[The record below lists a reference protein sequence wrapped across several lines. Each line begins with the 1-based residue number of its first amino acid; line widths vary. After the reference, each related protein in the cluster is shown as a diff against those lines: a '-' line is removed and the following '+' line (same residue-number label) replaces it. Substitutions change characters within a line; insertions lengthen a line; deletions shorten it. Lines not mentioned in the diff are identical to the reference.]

1 MRTLQSQRKLR
12 PSNSARGFS
21 AIIKWTFWG
30 AAITV
35 AGWVAFNFTVHNQLR
50 DRVQAELSAKLAP
63 SGFEIGIGDAKFIEG
78 QGLRLSNIAIRKNPN
93 FDSINRSGYEPS
105 DFEPFIQ
112 IYEAFVHVPISVAEL
127 VTCNAPP
134 RAIEIRR
141 AKIRIQK
148 QANGDW
154 NIGELVEGLQ
164 RIDPTDCGPLPIS
177 LTDCTIELVD
187 PFEANPSQSNQR
199 QSNGGGNFQLT
210 DVELQL
216 IPRESN
222 GQSIMQISARLNAT
236 DIRGIKLLAYYD
248 SENKAWEIKEFSTDQ
263 IRLTKN
269 LYSILPPSLQKTIGP
284 VADLGGEISLK
295 GWANG
300 TTNLDEIPNFDISGS
315 LTDFSINDARIPGN
329 VSRVNAQFQVDN
341 QQIKIIDATGQLGQ
355 GTFAVDYHQLGLLD
369 RSQWKIAGH
378 VENFDFGE
386 HKKYSR
392 WLPSYFGKFCS
403 DYSPT
408 GLANIEFNLDHDGTR
423 LTRKIHGELT
433 DMSFSWVKLPYR
445 ADRCTGHAWLINDSG
460 TFEVR
465 SQAGEQSIG
474 LGGWVKKPGPD
485 ATYKIDITVPGEL
498 PIDGKMLK
506 ALETQTKLSQIV
518 RDFNPTGRVAGV
530 GSIEKRVPRGAISK
544 TFDVRLKQCNIRH
557 SKFDY
562 PIHNVSG
569 LVHVENDRYQ
579 FSELTGNNSSAKIT
593 CNGDWNPI
601 DGLDVRLICN
611 SVPLDDQLRFA
622 LRPELREIWQGFRPR
637 GTIDLIKVDMTLP
650 IGDSYCG
657 IAVDANIGSP
667 SNVASPNIVSI
678 NPTWF
683 PYQINQLTGNV
694 KIGKGKIKLSDMQ
707 GWHQR
712 SMITCEGDG
721 HYADDSWSVKLREM
735 LVLALKIDED
745 LLAAIPANLA
755 PPIRQL
761 DYEGLV
767 SVKGEIT
774 LAGQHRQPLAQS
786 NISPL
791 QQTFVANKS
800 AMPPIREH
808 TTSMAWNVHF
818 DMNQAKMKVGLPLEN
833 VYGDV
838 HLIGRFD
845 GKEAECRGNLNI
857 DSLTVYDAQITKVK
871 GPIWLDNRQT
881 SAGVFAVQQAQASAT
896 SNFAPIQSE
905 SNTLESITG
914 IMHGGVVRFDAHMNS
929 DPTGQFYLQTTLADG
944 NLKQFC
950 QEFAPT
956 LTQVAG
962 RSFAVLKLTGN
973 YLGQHSYRGE
983 GMVQLRDAEIYELPA
998 VLSLLKILKVKQINR
1013 TAFDSSNVDFKV
1025 EGDKIDLRKI
1035 ELLGDAISLIGNGQL
1050 TTNRDVNLNFYS
1062 VMGRGRIHIPLL
1074 TDLYRASSQR
1084 ILWINVDG
1092 TLDNPQFHRNVLPQ
1106 VNDSLRQLFQP
1117 TDRANITNNG
1127 NPFPSFELTPYFNRT
1142 TTRSNSLN
1150 GNRVSQNQFP
1160 VISPQTTPSPTNSSR
1175 QNSMGSNQP
1184 GPIQP
1189 PVTSQ
1194 SSQLFQPGQPRTN
1207 WR

>member
-1 MRTLQSQRKLR
+1 MLKMV
-12 PSNSARGFS
+12 
-21 AIIKWTFWG
+21 FWG

-50 DRVQAELSAKLAP
+50 DRVQAEFSSKLAA
-63 SGFEIGIGDAKFIEG
+63 SGFEIAIGDAKFVEG
-78 QGLRLSNIAIRKNPN
+78 QGLRLSDIAIQKNRN
-93 FDSINRSGYEPS
+93 FASKIQASFGSADYDS
-105 DFEPFIQ
+105 FIR
-112 IYEAFVHVPISVAEL
+112 IYEAFLHVPISVTEL
-127 VTCNAPP
+127 VTGDKHPQ
-134 RAIEIRR
+134 AIEIRR
-141 AKIRIQK
+141 AKIQIRK

-154 NIGELVEGLQ
+154 NLTDLIEGLQ
-164 RIDPTDCGPLPIS
+164 KIEPTGCGPLPVS
-177 LTDCTIELVD
+177 LTDCSIDLVE
-187 PFEANPSQSNQR
+187 PFATQQGGSSND
-199 QSNGGGNFQLT
+199 GNFQLT
-210 DVELQL
+210 DVELQV
-216 IPRESN
+216 IPIEHDGRSL
-222 GQSIMQISARLNAT
+222 MQIKARFDAT
-236 DIRGIKLLAYYD
+236 DIRGVQLSGYYD
-248 SENKAWEIKEFSTDQ
+248 SANQAWRLDNLSTEQ

-269 LYSILPPSLQKTIGP
+269 LYSILPPSLKKTIGP
-284 VADLGGEISLK
+284 IADLGGEINLTA
-295 GWANG
+295 WANG
-300 TTNLDEIPNFDISGS
+300 TTSLNQIPNFGIAGS
-315 LTDFSINDARIPGN
+315 LTDFSINDARMPGN
-329 VSRVNAQFQVDN
+329 VSRVNAKFQIDN
-341 QQIKIIDATGQLGQ
+341 QQIKVIDATGRIGQ
-355 GTFAVDYHQLGLLD
+355 GTFAIDYHQSGLLN
-369 RSQWKIAGH
+369 REQWKIAGH
-378 VENFDFGE
+378 VSSFDFGE
-386 HKKYSR
+386 HEKYAR
-392 WLPSYFGKFCS
+392 WMPSYFGKFCS

-408 GLANIEFNLDHDGTR
+408 GFANIEFNLAHDGAN

-433 DMSFSWVKLPYR
+433 DMSFAWVKLPYR
-445 ADRCTGHAWLINDSG
+445 AEHCTGDAWLIGDEG
-460 TFEVR
+460 TFKVK

-474 LGGWVKKPGPD
+474 LKGFVRKPGPD
-485 ATYKIDITVPGEL
+485 ATYQINISVPGEL
-498 PIDGKMLK
+498 PIDGKMMK
-506 ALETQTKLSQIV
+506 ALEAQPKLSRIIK
-518 RDFNPTGRVAGV
+518 DFNPTGRVAGT
-530 GSIEKRVPRGAISK
+530 GTIEKQIPRGAIAK

-579 FSELTGNNSSAKIT
+579 FSELTGNNSSAKIN

-657 IAVDANIGSP
+657 ISVDANMETP
-667 SNVASPNIVSI
+667 QNETSPNIVSI

-694 KIGKGKIKLSDMQ
+694 QIGEGKINLSNMQ

-721 HYADDSWSVKLREM
+721 HYANDSWSVKLQQM

-767 SVKGEIT
+767 SVQGDVT
-774 LAGQHRQPLAQS
+774 LAGQHRQTFAANQQAAAQ
-786 NISPL
+786 IP
-791 QQTFVANKS
+791 
-800 AMPPIREH
+800 EH
-808 TTSMAWNVHF
+808 TTSMAWDVHF

-845 GKEAECRGNLNI
+845 GQEAECRGDINI

-881 SAGVFAVQQAQASAT
+881 AAGVFAVQQAQAST
-896 SNFAPIQSE
+896 SSNFAPVQTE
-905 SNTLESITG
+905 ADKLESITG

-929 DPTGQFYLQTTLADG
+929 DPTGEFYVQTTLADG

-973 YLGQHSYRGE
+973 YLGQHSYRGD
-983 GMVQLRDAEIYELPA
+983 GMVQLRDAEIYELPV

-1013 TAFDSSNVDFKV
+1013 TAFDSSNVDFTV
-1025 EGDKIDLRKI
+1025 EGDKIDLKKI

-1050 TTNRDVNLNFYS
+1050 TTDRDVNLNFYS
-1062 VMGRGRIHIPLL
+1062 VMGRGRLNIPLL

-1117 TDRANITNNG
+1117 TDRTNIANNG
-1127 NPFPSFELTPYFNRT
+1127 NPFPAFENTPYFNQSIRQS
-1142 TTRSNSLN
+1142 RFLN
-1150 GNRVSQNQFP
+1150 NRVSQNQFP
-1160 VISPQTTPSPTNSSR
+1160 FRSSLNSGQANADQRFLSQ
-1175 QNSMGSNQP
+1175 QNSLSPNENGLNQNGVYQTVAP
-1184 GPIQP
+1184 N
-1189 PVTSQ
+1189 S
-1194 SSQLFQPGQPRTN
+1194 SSQLFQPNQSQTS